1 MKRWD
6 VESGLKVEQRADLEA
21 KPAAVGK
28 LLRLTA

>member
-1 MKRWD
+1 MKRCD
-6 VESGLKVEQRADLEA
+6 VETGLKMKQRADLEA